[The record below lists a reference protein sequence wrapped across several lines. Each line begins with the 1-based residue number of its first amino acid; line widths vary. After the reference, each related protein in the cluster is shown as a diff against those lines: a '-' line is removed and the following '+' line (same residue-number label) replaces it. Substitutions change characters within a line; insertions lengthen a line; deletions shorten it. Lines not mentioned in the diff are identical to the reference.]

1 VGRVVWSV
9 AALALILL
17 GVSGVSGCSDG
28 TAAAPGWPA
37 GAAGGACQLL
47 DYAVVADATGTRF
60 DTAGAAQADETY
72 TCALTQQAGAFPDL
86 ILAVTAS
93 HADAVIFTATVTPSG
108 SDPVE
113 GLGQVAY
120 KIKRPGADATGPQ
133 AEVGWLSD
141 NARIMFLRYTFP
153 AKTSDERVDAM
164 LPKLVNLAKT
174 VDAVG
179 A

>member
-1 VGRVVWSV
+1 MGLARTCLAAVSV
-9 AALALILL
+9 AAVLLA
-17 GVSGVSGCSDG
+17 GSGCAEGGS
-28 TAAAPGWPA
+28 AAPGWPA

-47 DYAVVADATGTRF
+47 DYSVVTAAIGARF
-60 DTAGAAQADETY
+60 DTAGSAQKDETY
-72 TCALTQQAGAFPDL
+72 TCALTEEGKEYPDL

-93 HADAVIFTATVTPSG
+93 DADVVIFTATVTPSG
-108 SDPVE
+108 SAPVQ

-120 KIKRPGADATGPQ
+120 QIKRPGAEPAGPQ
-133 AEVGWLSD
+133 AEVGWLSG

-153 AKTSDERVDAM
+153 AKTPADRVDAM

-174 VDAVG
+174 VDGVG

>member
-1 VGRVVWSV
+1 VGRIGWSV
-9 AALALILL
+9 PALVLVLIAAA
-17 GVSGVSGCSDG
+17 GCADG
-28 TAAAPGWPA
+28 AAAAPGWPA

-47 DYAVVADATGTRF
+47 DYGVVTDATGTRF

-72 TCALTQQAGAFPDL
+72 TCALTQQANQFPDL

-93 HADAVIFTATVTPSG
+93 HADVVIFTATVTPSG
-108 SDPVE
+108 SAPVD
-113 GLGQVAY
+113 GLGQIAY
-120 KIKRPGADATGPQ
+120 QIKRAGAQATGPQ
-133 AEVGWLSD
+133 AEVGWLSG
-141 NARIMFLRYTFP
+141 NARIMLLRYTFP
-153 AKTSDERVDAM
+153 AKTADERADAM

>member
-1 VGRVVWSV
+1 MSLARTCLATVSVVAV
-9 AALALILL
+9 LLA
-17 GVSGVSGCSDG
+17 GSGCAEGES
-28 TAAAPGWPA
+28 AAPGWPA

-47 DYAVVADATGTRF
+47 DYSVVADAIGTRF
-60 DTAGAAQADETY
+60 DTAGAAQTNETY
-72 TCALTQQAGAFPDL
+72 TCALTQENKEYPDL

-93 HADAVIFTATVTPSG
+93 DADVVIFTATVTPSG
-108 SDPVE
+108 SAPVE

-120 KIKRPGADATGPQ
+120 QIKRPGADKAGPQ
-133 AEVGWLSD
+133 AEVGWLSG

-153 AKTSDERVDAM
+153 ATTSDERVDAM
-164 LPKLVNLAKT
+164 LPKLVGLAKT